1 MNKNG
6 RRTGRAGKSREIPTT
21 IDVGVYYY
29 MDEDGKPVFDLE
41 EMQREFETKL
51 EKLQS
56 EK

>member
-1 MNKNG
+1 MDENNK
-6 RRTGRAGKSREIPTT
+6 AIPTT
-21 IDVGVYYY
+21 IEVGVYYY

-56 EK
+56 EE

>member
-1 MNKNG
+1 MNENG

-56 EK
+56 EE